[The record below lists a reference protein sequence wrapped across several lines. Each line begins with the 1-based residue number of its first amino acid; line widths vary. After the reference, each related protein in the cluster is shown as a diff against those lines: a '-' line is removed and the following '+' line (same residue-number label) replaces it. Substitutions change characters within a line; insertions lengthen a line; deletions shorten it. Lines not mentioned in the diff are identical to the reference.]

1 MECRRQALDWF
12 VRSGAE
18 VVNDDFDPELVTDLG
33 IAEVSVGERSIF
45 LGPRTNPDPSAMYGV
60 EVAALLYEDKPFDGE
75 VIASELDQ
83 YDAPMNDRHQLEILV
98 NDETGYRSIW
108 FALDLDISELTDEV
122 LERLIPEFVKEL
134 DRIAPLLA

>member
-83 YDAPMNDRHQLEILV
+83 YDAPMYDRHQLEILV